1 MHVAV
6 EENFSRLQSSFHH
19 ELRVVVDG
27 VELGRARHPLTVQ
40 IDSHERA
47 PIVTNDNTIW
57 VLHWDNFEN
66 KGIPKKLGLL
76 TIAN

>member
-1 MHVAV
+1 VHVAV
-6 EENFSRLQSSFHH
+6 EENLSRLQSSFHH

-27 VELGRARHPLTVQ
+27 VELGRARYPLAVQ

-47 PIVTNDNTIW
+47 PIVTNDYTIR
-57 VLHWDNFEN
+57 VLHRDNFEN
-66 KGIPKKLGLL
+66 KGVPKKLGLL